1 VENPSVRTPEKR
13 FGPRAS
19 TDPELDALLGRIEP
33 TFLATG
39 FADRVIQSVQP
50 AETASRISTA
60 SGIKPAERFRA
71 LWIAA
76 SVGCCFGLAWWSVS
90 PPDTRPRLAS
100 SSAATAPSE
109 EEILLK
115 ALTTLEINSGDLSLV
130 AQLGDVLEA
139 ELTERTSWLEKEQQ

>member
-1 VENPSVRTPEKR
+1 VKDLSVRTPEKR
-13 FGPRAS
+13 FGPRTS

-33 TFLATG
+33 TFLASG

-50 AETASRISTA
+50 AGAASGTSTA
-60 SGIKPAERFRA
+60 SGMKPAGRFRA

-76 SVGCCFGLAWWSVS
+76 SVMCCFGLVWWSVS
-90 PPDTRPRLAS
+90 PSNTRPRPAS
-100 SSAATAPSE
+100 STASAAPSE
-109 EEILLK
+109 EEVLLK